1 MVGEKIYHLK
11 KKGVLFM
18 VQSRVLQENELE
30 RIHTKSLEILEEVG
44 VKVEHKKIYQ
54 LLIDTGAK

>member
-1 MVGEKIYHLK
+1 
-11 KKGVLFM
+11 M

-30 RIHTKSLEILEEVG
+30 RIHTKSLEILEEAG